1 MSASRDVLGEST
13 VRRRLAVWGVLA
25 SVLLSGCAT
34 AGSTVEEGS
43 PTPRADLA
51 GRAEVAA
58 ENLEQQAEGAGR
70 GPNRRHHERTPRPG
84 RTRGAKAPH
93 GSGPASASDAASG
106 SAPGASA
113 APAGAASSS
122 WQPVFLASDARGDHG
137 AGPSYAD
144 LVSLTLEDDGTSL
157 RVSVELGDTVP
168 ALLADGEVQGVGID
182 LFRSRADESDFQV
195 FLDGGS
201 GGWRGFLQTPRGFVR
216 YPGTL
221 SVAGS
226 MLVTVIPWTELG
238 GRSDAQV
245 SAFADWSDDGGRSS
259 ADTVDRGP
267 TRLG

>member
-1 MSASRDVLGEST
+1 MSASRDVLGDTT
-13 VRRRLAVWGVLA
+13 VRRRLATWGVLA

-34 AGSTVEEGS
+34 AGGTVEGS

-51 GRAEVAA
+51 GKAEVAA
-58 ENLEQQAEGAGR
+58 ENLQQQAEGAH
-70 GPNRRHHERTPRPG
+70 GPNRRRHERAPRSG
-84 RTRGAKAPH
+84 RTRPAKVSH
-93 GSGPASASDAASG
+93 GSGSASTRDHGPARS
-106 SAPGASA
+106 PTA
-113 APAGAASSS
+113 APAAPAEVATSS
-122 WQPVFLASDARGDHG
+122 WRPVLLATDARGDHG
-137 AGPSYAD
+137 AGPAYAD

-238 GRSDAQV
+238 GRADAQV